1 MGPVSGKAA
10 SKAASAAS
18 AEKKSPTRGRRTS
31 GSTREAA
38 PGRPV
43 SRGPERPE
51 LVIESPAGSLQWLT
65 ASMGAGPLS
74 GVFRRGN
81 DVVHTPRVGEDGHV
95 PPRDPDD
102 DDGPAQVRR
111 VTARQVAALVDQ
123 THSCR
128 EIRYTKDGAPREV
141 DTLFPLDAAQRA
153 VDSLDYMRSLRPL
166 RGVTHVPT
174 PRRDGTIIDQPGYDP
189 ETRLIFLPPDG
200 LTVPPVPQEPTDTD
214 VRAAVTLLSDMLADF
229 AFKSEADHANYVG
242 MLLTPLLR
250 EICPPPYKLAAIGAP
265 SPGSGKS
272 LLCDIIRTLHG
283 GVFRADTPA
292 DSEEWRKSITTILDT
307 TTAPVVE
314 FDNVSGTLKSPVLAG
329 LLTSPVWS
337 DRRLGA
343 TETVTAKN
351 DRTWVVTG
359 NNMSLGG
366 DLVRRTVQIT
376 IDPGVPH
383 PEKRNDFTIKDLKG
397 WVGQRRGALIGA
409 LLTLIRAWVVAGRPL
424 RRKAGADSYRAW
436 IETVDGILGHAGISG
451 TFDGADSQRIT
462 VGDDDEEWRDFLEAV
477 HCQFGERAW
486 TVKELLAL
494 VSEDH
499 HVGTGEFDQ
508 ANAARRPI
516 PLDALPAELGEKV
529 VRGRLGVGVIAKSLG
544 RWLTNREG
552 RWAGEKITVRRAG
565 RTRDKIGMWRIE
577 HLGETEGYPV
587 PVKAAVGGPEPLTT
601 AARTAAPEPSPA
613 QTPAESGAGCVACQV
628 PGPACGFGVVLDEGQ
643 EEPCVLCGHPTLI
656 RSRCGTARHA
666 TPDGCPR
673 GDRDRTPTPSTP
685 PEQDPADDG
694 QVPTPPAQ
702 PEPPAAKSGPRRGSS
717 ARAFAQKRRQEQ
729 AARLTADTAALADG
743 SPLRVLRALEEEFA
757 PHRKDAEGRLRRPF
771 WRPPLPGITWA
782 AHVISSWAW
791 ERPFVGEVVSLDR
804 SGAFVAAASSVLVAH
819 GGLEHT
825 GECEFDAQRAGYWQV
840 QVHPWTERDELP
852 HPLAGHG
859 KATELWVPTPTAA
872 LLRDLAEEGRWADLT
887 VLDSYTAAGVRLS
900 DWTGYVNALRKE
912 AITTYGRDSDQYA
925 AVKTAFGQALSLM
938 LGTPTSG
945 DAREWRAAAQ
955 RPDWTHAIQAQASA
969 TLWRWADD
977 CRKLA
982 PELAP
987 VALANVDELVIP
999 ADALEVVTSTPRP
1012 GGRAPLQIDPD
1023 GVALGSFKAKARETR
1038 ET

>member
-1 MGPVSGKAA
+1 M
-10 SKAASAAS
+10 
-18 AEKKSPTRGRRTS
+18 
-31 GSTREAA
+31 
-38 PGRPV
+38 
-43 SRGPERPE
+43 
-51 LVIESPAGSLQWLT
+51 IESPAGSLQWLT

-74 GVFRRGN
+74 GVFRRGH

-128 EIRYTKDGAPREV
+128 EIRYAKDGLPREV
-141 DTLFPLDAAQRA
+141 DTLFPLEAAQRA

-200 LTVPPVPQEPTDTD
+200 LTVPPVPQEPTGAD
-214 VRAAVTLLSDMLADF
+214 VRAAVGLLSQMLDDF
-229 AFKSEADHANYVG
+229 AFKSEDDHANYLG

-272 LLCDIIRTLHG
+272 LLSDIMRTLHG
-283 GVFRADTPA
+283 GVFRADTPT
-292 DSEEWRKSITTILDT
+292 DSDEWRKSITTILDT

-314 FDNVSGTLKSPVLAG
+314 FDNVSGTLKSPILAG

-383 PEKRNDFTIKDLKG
+383 PEKRNDFTITDLKS
-397 WVGQRRGALIGA
+397 WVAQHRGELIGA

-436 IETVDGILGHAGISG
+436 IETVDGILGHAGIPG

-477 HCQFGERAW
+477 HQQFGERSW
-486 TVKELLAL
+486 TVKELLTL

-499 HVGTGEFDQ
+499 HIGNTEFDQ
-508 ANAARRPI
+508 ANAVRRPI
-516 PLDALPAELGEKV
+516 PLDALPAELGERV

-565 RTRDKIGMWRIE
+565 KTRDKIGMWRIE
-577 HLGETEGYPV
+577 HLGEVEGYLV
-587 PVKAAVGGPEPLTT
+587 PVKAAVGGPEPYVSNPPPVAPQPPPTQALT
-601 AARTAAPEPSPA
+601 PSVTECETCP
-613 QTPAESGAGCVACQV
+613 V
-628 PGPACGFGVVLDEGQ
+628 PGPACGFGVVLDEGE

-673 GDRDRTPTPSTP
+673 GDGDRTPVPSLP
-685 PEQDPADDG
+685 PGQDPADND
-694 QVPTPPAQ
+694 QAPTSAVL
-702 PEPPAAKSGPRRGSS
+702 PERPAARSGPHRDSS
-717 ARAFAQKRRQEQ
+717 ARTFAQKRRQEQ
-729 AARLTADTAALADG
+729 TARLTADTAALSDCA
-743 SPLRVLRALEEEFA
+743 PLRVLRALEEEFA
-757 PHRKDAEGRLRRPF
+757 PRRKDAEGRLRKPF

-791 ERPFVGEVVSLDR
+791 ERPFSGEVVSLDR

-819 GGLEHT
+819 GRLEHT
-825 GECEFDAQRAGYWQV
+825 GECEFDSQRAGYWQV
-840 QVHPWTERDELP
+840 QVHPWTERGELP

-945 DAREWRAAAQ
+945 NTREWRAAAQ
-955 RPDWTHAIQAQASA
+955 RPDWTHTIQAQASA

-999 ADALEVVTSTPRP
+999 ADALEVVTTTPRP